1 MVLCFYRVSVVF
13 CLFGT
18 AGTNCTL
25 SRAFELLLIVG
36 MVKKEEDSA
45 ASGQGWRF
53 INWQLNP
60 HINILLGESS
70 QFQRSVFMDILLKK
84 LGKNA
89 EIRVAS
95 VPRMTE
101 CGNKALLQ
109 RPFPLARVCS
119 RPSAY
124 KFGILSNL
132 IFFKLFFIL
141 LKQVFKMKIQC
152 YYLFIP

>member
-60 HINILLGESS
+60 HINLFHGESS

-119 RPSAY
+119 GLSDY
-124 KFGILSNL
+124 EFGILL
-132 IFFKLFFIL
+132 IFF
-141 LKQVFKMKIQC
+141 
-152 YYLFIP
+152 

>member
-60 HINILLGESS
+60 HINLLLGESS
-70 QFQRSVFMDILLKK
+70 QFQRSVIHGYLIKK
-84 LGKNA
+84 TWKKCRDQSGLCAKDD
-89 EIRVAS
+89 RMRQQSFAS
-95 VPRMTE
+95 T
-101 CGNKALLQ
+101 A
-109 RPFPLARVCS
+109 FPLGSGMFRA
-119 RPSAY
+119 
-124 KFGILSNL
+124 KHL
-132 IFFKLFFIL
+132 
-141 LKQVFKMKIQC
+141 
-152 YYLFIP
+152 

>member
-1 MVLCFYRVSVVF
+1 
-13 CLFGT
+13 
-18 AGTNCTL
+18 
-25 SRAFELLLIVG
+25 

-119 RPSAY
+119 GLSDY
-124 KFGILSNL
+124 EFGILL
-132 IFFKLFFIL
+132 IFFLSYFLF
-141 LKQVFKMKIQC
+141 C
-152 YYLFIP
+152 

>member
-60 HINILLGESS
+60 HINLFHGESS

-101 CGNKALLQ
+101 CG
-109 RPFPLARVCS
+109 
-119 RPSAY
+119 
-124 KFGILSNL
+124 LSPWLGCVPGQVL
-132 IFFKLFFIL
+132 ISSVSYQILFFL
-141 LKQVFKMKIQC
+141 SYF
-152 YYLFIP
+152 LFC